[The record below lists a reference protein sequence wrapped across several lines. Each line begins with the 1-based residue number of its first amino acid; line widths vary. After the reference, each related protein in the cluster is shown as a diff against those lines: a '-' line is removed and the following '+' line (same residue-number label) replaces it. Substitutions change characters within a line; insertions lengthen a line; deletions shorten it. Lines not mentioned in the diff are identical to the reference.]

1 MLCFFFVCLN
11 PTFYYADCREW
22 QCRRLINLTYFFFVG
37 RDSLCGRVQWLQT
50 THPKNL
56 QQKIISPTKKKGTHS
71 FIKGNKIK
79 KKKKEN
85 HADQLTSILFHYY
98 LITRT
103 IEQDLS
109 LNIYIYIYIFT
120 ANRIDDR
127 YNNGWNFGRRA
138 GREGGGVT
146 ECAPSSELLIKLNPM
161 APLDCIGGGK
171 IIL

>member
-1 MLCFFFVCLN
+1 M
-11 PTFYYADCREW
+11 
-22 QCRRLINLTYFFFVG
+22 
-37 RDSLCGRVQWLQT
+37 
-50 THPKNL
+50 
-56 QQKIISPTKKKGTHS
+56 
-71 FIKGNKIK
+71 
-79 KKKKEN
+79 
-85 HADQLTSILFHYY
+85 TSILFHYY

-109 LNIYIYIYIFT
+109 LYIYIYIYTFT

-171 IIL
+171 IILWESITDGWEGTVVGGNDGGGAAAAVGLGTGLYTCCDILLCIS

>member
-1 MLCFFFVCLN
+1 MATDNSPKKFATKN
-11 PTFYYADCREW
+11 
-22 QCRRLINLTYFFFVG
+22 YF
-37 RDSLCGRVQWLQT
+37 T
-50 THPKNL
+50 NK
-56 QQKIISPTKKKGTHS
+56 KKKGTHS

-79 KKKKEN
+79 KKKKRKSCRSIDVNTISLLPN
-85 HADQLTSILFHYY
+85 HSYNR
-98 LITRT
+98 TRS
-103 IEQDLS
+103 LS
-109 LNIYIYIYIFT
+109 QHIYIYIFT